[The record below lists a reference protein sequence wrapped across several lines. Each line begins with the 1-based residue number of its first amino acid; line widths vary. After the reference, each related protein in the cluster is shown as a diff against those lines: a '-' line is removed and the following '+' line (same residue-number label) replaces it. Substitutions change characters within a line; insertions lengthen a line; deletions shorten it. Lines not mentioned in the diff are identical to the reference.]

1 MQQGQEEAWVI
12 QNRCKKSLKQHTS
25 MSNKSQLL
33 PEIPAVN
40 EILNNLFIT
49 FTSYLGLQR

>member
-1 MQQGQEEAWVI
+1 MTRIGVVNSKPMQ
-12 QNRCKKSLKQHTS
+12 KSFKQYTS
-25 MSNKSQLL
+25 MSIKSQLL

-40 EILNNLFIT
+40 EIRNNLFIT